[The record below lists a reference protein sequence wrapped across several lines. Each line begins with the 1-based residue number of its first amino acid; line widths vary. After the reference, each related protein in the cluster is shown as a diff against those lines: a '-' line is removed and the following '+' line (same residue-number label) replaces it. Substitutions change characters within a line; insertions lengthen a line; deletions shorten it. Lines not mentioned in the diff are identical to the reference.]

1 MTIDELLYQLKE
13 KYGNVYAALI
23 GDQTFFF
30 RELTRKEY
38 RLLTSLP
45 YANEY
50 ELEEA
55 ICQTAVVYPEGY
67 DFSVHGR
74 AGVVKTLSVQI
85 LVASGFA
92 NPGQTVEMLE
102 QHRQSMQ
109 QFESQ
114 AETLVSLVFHI
125 RHEEMADWTQDQFLQ
140 YVARAEW
147 VMQNIWKLDYAFME
161 QKEEGEEKAQPTL
174 EEMAAEIREAGGD
187 PMIELRHLIVHK
199 KDKDYVPFPL
209 IAGTKLLENEEV
221 LHRVR
226 EQIQGLPN
234 RRQNIL

>member
-38 RLLTSLP
+38 RFLISMP
-45 YANEY
+45 YASEY

-55 ICQTAVVYPEGY
+55 ICQTAVVYPEEY
-67 DFSVHGR
+67 DFSMHGR
-74 AGVVKTLSVQI
+74 AGIVKTLSVQI
-85 LVASGFA
+85 LAASGFA
-92 NPGQTVEMLE
+92 SPSQTIEMLE
-102 QHRQSMQ
+102 QHRQSMK

-125 RHEEMADWTQDQFLQ
+125 RPEEMADWTQDTFLQ

-147 VMQNIWKLDYAFME
+147 VMQNIWKMDYAFVE

-221 LHRVR
+221 LERVR
-226 EQIQGLPN
+226 EQIQGLPD
-234 RRQNIL
+234 RRSDIL